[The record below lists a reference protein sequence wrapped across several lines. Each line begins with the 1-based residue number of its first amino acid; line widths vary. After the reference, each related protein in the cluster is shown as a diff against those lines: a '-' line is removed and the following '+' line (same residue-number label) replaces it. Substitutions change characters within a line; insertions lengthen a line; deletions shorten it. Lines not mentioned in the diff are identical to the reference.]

1 MPWEFHGQKSLMGYS
16 LWGHKESDTTKQ
28 LTPSL
33 FFFSMALPLHMLW
46 RVSEILHVK
55 G

>member
-33 FFFSMALPLHMLW
+33 FFFFPWHFPYTCYGES
-46 RVSEILHVK
+46 VK
-55 G
+55 FYM

>member
-33 FFFSMALPLHMLW
+33 FYFHGTSLTYAME
-46 RVSEILHVK
+46 SQ
-55 G
+55 